1 VPMLCFILTVMWLET
16 EIIVEG
22 FWQVSQSS
30 IVIIL
35 EQQTKECKVWTAVC
49 DWMDASTGIS
59 SSACGG
65 GG

>member
-1 VPMLCFILTVMWLET
+1 MWLET

-22 FWQVSQSS
+22 FWQISESL
-30 IVIIL
+30 IAIIL
-35 EQQTKECKVWTAVC
+35 EQQTQECKVWTAVC